1 MRGVISLA
9 VVLALPPN
17 LPEGG
22 PYPTREALLIVTL
35 TVIVFTLL
43 GQGLTL
49 PWLIRRLRLG
59 SDPELHEEDAL
70 ERQQRVEAG
79 MRWIDKLYPVWP
91 GHRPLLD
98 RLRETYEHHSE
109 HVERQRDAAGS
120 GAEDREIIEHREI
133 HRTVIESEREAL
145 LRLRA
150 DGSIDDDVLRA
161 LERELDLEERRVDA

>member
-1 MRGVISLA
+1 LT
-9 VVLALPPN
+9 LPA
-17 LPEGG
+17 GG
-22 PYPTREALLIVTL
+22 PFPAREALLIVTL

-59 SDPELHEEDAL
+59 TDPEVREEEAGA
-70 ERQQRVEAG
+70 RQQMIEAAT
-79 MRWIDKLYPVWP
+79 RRIDQLYPVWP

-98 RLRETYEHHSE
+98 RLRDTYQHRSE

-120 GAEDREIIEHREI
+120 GEEDREIIEHREI
-133 HRTVIESEREAL
+133 QRTVIDSEREAL

-150 DGSIDDDVLRA
+150 DGTIDDDVLRA
-161 LERELDLEERRVDA
+161 LERELDLDERRIND